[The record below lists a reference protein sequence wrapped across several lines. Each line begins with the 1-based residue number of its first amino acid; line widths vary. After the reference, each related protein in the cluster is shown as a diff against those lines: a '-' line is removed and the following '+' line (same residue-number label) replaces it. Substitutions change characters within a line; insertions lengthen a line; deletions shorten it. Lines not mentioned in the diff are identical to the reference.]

1 MNFRIETNKSFI
13 LYPLSFIQMNISV
26 GILTA
31 PHIEFEQREH
41 GFLLKN
47 VRIGIGFHWDR
58 HEDQLFEGRLT
69 IQKNA
74 DGTETAINTLPL
86 EDYLTSVISSEMS
99 ADSPLELLKAHA
111 VISRSWALRAIGH
124 TEHVGFDVCADD
136 HCQRYEGLLRRN
148 ERAVEAVRETEG
160 QVLLYGG
167 EVCDCRYYK
176 CCGGKT
182 ERFSTCWEDIDM
194 PYLQPV
200 DCPYCGKAV
209 GNTRL
214 QRLVLNNYDQ
224 ETRDFHDWEV
234 RYTAEELADI
244 IREKTGIDFGEIVS
258 LRPLKRGASGRIYE
272 LEIIGTKH
280 RAVISKELKI
290 RQVLSRTCLYSS
302 WFDVDTTPLKTIKRP
317 LKDTPLMSANEPL
330 IDSSESI
337 NNSLK
342 NSNASFNESLMSFNG
357 EPRINDSLT
366 GINGEPKNM
375 PKEFIFRG
383 HGWGHGVGLC
393 QIGAAEMAMEGF
405 TYQQI
410 LAHYYPSSVL
420 SIYQE

>member
-1 MNFRIETNKSFI
+1 MD
-13 LYPLSFIQMNISV
+13 ISV

-31 PHIEFEQREH
+31 PHIEFEQREQC
-41 GFLLKN
+41 FLLKN

-58 HEDQLFEGRLT
+58 HEDQIFEGRLT
-69 IQKNA
+69 IRKNA

-148 ERAVEAVRETEG
+148 ERAVQAVRETAG
-160 QVLLYGG
+160 QVLLYGD

-209 GNTRL
+209 GNKRL

-302 WFDVDTTPLKTIKRP
+302 WFEVEEVRVLAPNSRSVLSLSPPPAPL
-317 LKDTPLMSANEPL
+317 SA
-330 IDSSESI
+330 SGAGES
-337 NNSLK
+337 
-342 NSNASFNESLMSFNG
+342 ACAPCG
-357 EPRINDSLT
+357 
-366 GINGEPKNM
+366 
-375 PKEFIFRG
+375 FILRG

-405 TYQQI
+405 SYQQI